1 MEGMERGERMRVY
14 EASQNSGLCGSEDRV
29 THRQVGMEVE
39 SDDAPVGE
47 SMDEIEMARIGA
59 MWQMG

>member
-1 MEGMERGERMRVY
+1 MRVY